1 MVVSSDSGTRKNV
14 EEVFGDKHSVC
25 VDVVQREN
33 EGDWKTDLSLIG
45 FVILVLAMGFSLML
59 LEGCS
64 VLKKM

>member
-1 MVVSSDSGTRKNV
+1 
-14 EEVFGDKHSVC
+14 

>member
-1 MVVSSDSGTRKNV
+1 V
-14 EEVFGDKHSVC
+14 EEEFGDKHSVC